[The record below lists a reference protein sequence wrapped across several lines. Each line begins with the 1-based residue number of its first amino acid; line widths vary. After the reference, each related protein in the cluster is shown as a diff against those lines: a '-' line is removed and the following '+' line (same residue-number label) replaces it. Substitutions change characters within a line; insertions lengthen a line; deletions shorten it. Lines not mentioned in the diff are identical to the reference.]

1 MKQRT
6 EGGAAVL
13 APWRLAVMGS
23 VLFPAVSM
31 AASWEREWLGL
42 PLTAEWSNTV
52 SAGAQWRIES
62 RDPRLVGKSN
72 LPENRGLCAPDDC
85 IGLSPGETEPNA
97 RYLAAPGAMASYI
110 DDGNL
115 NYDRG
120 DVVAAAAKLSTR
132 LSLEWDDYGFEFSGL
147 YFFDPINEGFDE
159 TKPNIILT
167 PGPQPGVSAQVRRSR
182 QAERDVGQAF
192 QLRNLNVWALVP
204 TWGEQEAEIR
214 VGRQLLIWGVSTFGI
229 ATNLNIVNPADL
241 NALVRPGGE
250 LFELFQPQNMVTLNA
265 GLADNWNVELWY
277 QLEWR
282 PYGFPAKGSYF
293 SFLDAGN
300 EVEPNETLALPFAK
314 TPDDPLLI
322 GTPAS
327 PLAALVSATSFSAR
341 RAPNNEP
348 PGTGQYGV
356 ALQWFAEDFLGG
368 AGTEFSFHFANYHA
382 RLPNA
387 SAYAAQASCTRREGN
402 ANGRDTANL
411 LEFLSDCG
419 IPAINQPGQD
429 FEALPIDTAQYF
441 LDYPRDIKLYGLSIS
456 SEAFGAALQGELVY
470 RPNNPVQVDL
480 EDVLFAAFQPAFP
493 RSTIVVIPETLPG
506 VPAASLAG
514 SRIAVPDFLTA
525 YRGGTPGEVVP
536 GSYVRGYERLDM
548 WQGSLGF
555 LRVWGPGV
563 MPGADQFGWL
573 FEADAIWL
581 PDLPGLDRI
590 QFEGP
595 GTFTHASPGVADTGN
610 GLLIN
615 PIQNRGGYVTEFS
628 YGYRMGLL
636 ALYNN
641 VFVQGLS
648 LRPLVVLVHDI
659 EGVAPGFAENFLE
672 DRKII
677 LNNLEAK
684 YGGLSVNLQYA
695 VFSGSGRHNPLGD
708 RDALGIAVSYDF

>member
-1 MKQRT
+1 MVSALPA
-6 EGGAAVL
+6 GAAGWDWTL
-13 APWRLAVMGS
+13 G
-23 VLFPAVSM
+23 
-31 AASWEREWLGL
+31 ERALKVEWL
-42 PLTAEWSNTV
+42 NTV
-52 SAGAQWRIES
+52 SVGSQWRVES
-62 RDPRLVGKSN
+62 RDPALVGKSN
-72 LPENRGLCAPDDC
+72 LEQNRGLCAPDDC

-97 RYLAAPGAMASYI
+97 RYLAAPGAMASYT

-120 DVVAAAAKLSTR
+120 DIVAAAAKWSTR
-132 LSLEWDDYGFEFSGL
+132 FSLDWDGVGFEFSGL
-147 YFFDPINEGFDE
+147 YFFDPVNEGFRE
-159 TKPNIILT
+159 NKPNLILE
-167 PGPQPGVSAQVRRSR
+167 PGPQPGVAARVARGPE
-182 QAERDVGQAF
+182 AERDIGEAF
-192 QLRNLNVWALVP
+192 QLRNLNVWARVP

-250 LFELFQPQNMVTLNA
+250 LYELFQPQNMVTVKA
-265 GLADNWNVELWY
+265 GLGDSLNLELWY

-300 EVEPNETLALPFAK
+300 EVEENETLALPFAK

-348 PGTGQYGV
+348 PDDGQYGF
-356 ALQWFAEDFLGG
+356 ALHWFAEDLGS
-368 AGTEFSFHFANYHA
+368 GTEISFHFANYHA

-411 LEFLSDCG
+411 LQFLSDCG
-419 IPAINQPGQD
+419 VPLIDRPGED
-429 FEALPIDTAQYF
+429 FEALPIDTARYF
-441 LDYPRDIKLYGLSIS
+441 LDYPRDIRLFGLGVTG
-456 SEAFGAALQGELVY
+456 EAFGAALQGELVY
-470 RPNNPVQVDL
+470 RPNVPVQVDL

-493 RSTIVVIPETLPG
+493 RETITIIPETLPG

-514 SRIAVPDFLTA
+514 SRVAVPDFLTA
-525 YRGGTPGEVVP
+525 YRGGTPGEVAP
-536 GSYVRGYERLDM
+536 GELIRGYERQKM

-555 LRVWGPGV
+555 LRVWGPDFF
-563 MPGADQFGWL
+563 PGADQFGWL
-573 FEADAIWL
+573 FEFDAIWL
-581 PDLPGLDRI
+581 PELPGLDRI

-615 PIQNRGGYVTEFS
+615 PIQNRGGYVTELS

-641 VFVQGLS
+641 VGIDGLS
-648 LRPLVVLVHDI
+648 LRPLVVLVHDL

-672 DRKII
+672 DRKIV

-684 YGGLSVNLQYA
+684 YGALSLNLQYA
-695 VFSGSGRHNPLGD
+695 VFAGAGSRNPLRD
-708 RDALGIAVSYDF
+708 RDAFGVALSYDF